1 MTIEERIKET
11 QKGLAEKHDLIL
23 DEIETKE
30 LLDEMCTKAEFGSSE
45 LEKEIVRMLIALHT
59 LDGDEECNQV
69 YFEVQERLDELR
81 LNEGMEPIKDKVFN
95 NAIINLLNAGLVDT
109 VKSLN
114 YKTKRLQHGVKIN
127 FNYKMDLHKMTQ
139 RVIQEWKFK
148 KNKSTEN

>member
-1 MTIEERIKET
+1 MDIEQRIKET
-11 QKGLAEKHDLIL
+11 QQGLAEKHDLIL

-30 LLDEMCTKAEFGSSE
+30 LLDEMCAKAEFGSND
-45 LEKEIVRMLIALHT
+45 LEKEIVRMLMALHT
-59 LDGDEECNQV
+59 LDGDEECKEV

-81 LNEGMEPIKDKVFN
+81 LSEGMEPVKDKVFN
-95 NAIINLLNAGLVDT
+95 NAVINLLNAGIVDA

-139 RVIQEWKFK
+139 RTIQEWKSR
-148 KNKSTEN
+148 KNNSNEN